1 MNPSLESEFL
11 GSLFRLKSILG
22 AEFGKDGIREKK
34 KISIPEYIFLRKIA
48 GNEIG
53 ADDNTR
59 LADVREYLA
68 VSKSAISQM
77 LAALEKNGYIC
88 RTTDPENRR
97 NVIVTLTPSGKECLH
112 EINAIYEDRFSHV
125 MQGMGEGNM
134 KEMIRLI
141 HLMNDVLSNRNE
153 KENSI

>member
-1 MNPSLESEFL
+1 MSPSLESEFL

-22 AEFGKDGIREKK
+22 AEFGKDGIREEK

-68 VSKSAISQM
+68 VSNQRFRK
-77 LAALEKNGYIC
+77 
-88 RTTDPENRR
+88 
-97 NVIVTLTPSGKECLH
+97 CL
-112 EINAIYEDRFSHV
+112 
-125 MQGMGEGNM
+125 
-134 KEMIRLI
+134 L
-141 HLMNDVLSNRNE
+141 L
-153 KENSI
+153 